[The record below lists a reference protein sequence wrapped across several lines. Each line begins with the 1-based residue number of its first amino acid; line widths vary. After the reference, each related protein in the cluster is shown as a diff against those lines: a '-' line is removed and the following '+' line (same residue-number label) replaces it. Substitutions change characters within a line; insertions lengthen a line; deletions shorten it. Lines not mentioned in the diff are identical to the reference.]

1 MQRSQKIEELY
12 ERRIETESKNQ
23 NESAENRLMSIK
35 SFDIEKTSFKIIEDE
50 VGNHGYD
57 ERYEWPIVRRAI
69 HATADFDFAG
79 REKIIFSYDPVASA
93 FNALKNG
100 CNIVTDVEMVRSGI
114 SKNSLTQLNL
124 KSFCKISDPTI
135 IEEAKKYNKTRA
147 EVAMR
152 SSALA
157 MNGGIVV
164 IGNAPTSLYETIKMV
179 NEGITK
185 PNLVIGVPVGFVSA
199 VESKTELLKTTV
211 PSITNIGR
219 KGGSAVASSII
230 NALLL
235 LYLHGEKG

>member
-1 MQRSQKIEELY
+1 VQGSQKIEELH
-12 ERRIETESKNQ
+12 ERTIGTESKNQ
-23 NESAENRLMSIK
+23 NESAENRLMSVK

-50 VGNHGYD
+50 IGNHGYD
-57 ERYEWPIVRRAI
+57 ERYEWPIVRRVI

-79 REKIIFSYDPVASA
+79 REKIIFSYNPVASA
-93 FNALKNG
+93 FKNG
-100 CNIVTDVEMVRSGI
+100 CNIVTEVEMVRSGI
-114 SKNSLTQLNL
+114 SKNSLIQLNVKAL
-124 KSFCKISDPTI
+124 CKISDPSI

-152 SSALA
+152 SSASA

-179 NEGITK
+179 NEDITK